1 MKTLFQM
8 KTQTKKT
15 NRYWWVSIFCI
26 CFFLISCEKLSPV
39 VSEDF
44 INAYIELRATSLEL
58 GDVDP
63 NARIQRTKILKK
75 YSFTTESFNQE
86 SERIRSKPELWLL
99 FQQKVV
105 DTLDSLPLNTPSE
118 NKK

>member
-1 MKTLFQM
+1 MMK
-8 KTQTKKT
+8 QTRKT
-15 NRYWWVSIFCI
+15 NRHQWVSIFCL
-26 CFFLISCEKLSPV
+26 CFFLISCEKLSPL

-44 INAYIELRATSLEL
+44 INAYIELRAISLEL
-58 GDVDP
+58 GDVNP
-63 NARIQRTKILKK
+63 NARIQRMEILRK
-75 YSFTTESFNQE
+75 YNFTTESFNQE

-105 DTLDSLPLNTPSE
+105 DTLDSLPLNTPPE